1 MQVRMKKS
9 VVLVT
14 VLALVLL
21 GTTGGAMAKKVL
33 TYGQAAEVAG
43 LSPILT
49 NDSASSAAMGQM
61 YETLFTRN
69 PKTNEIEPRLAVSYE
84 TPDDLTWVIK
94 LRQGVKFHDGTDF
107 NAAAVK
113 FTFDRLVDPEV
124 AAPRASLLASVAS
137 VEVQDDYTL
146 VIKTHTP
153 DGLFL
158 ANLTHDNSAI
168 ISPAAVKKYGN
179 LMKNPVGTGPF
190 KFKNMVSGDSL
201 TMVRFDD
208 YWRGPAK
215 IDEIVFRVIP
225 EAATRVAMLETG
237 EVDFID
243 SIPPEQLPRLEFNPD
258 IKVVKSPGT
267 PLRYVSVNFDKEPF
281 DNLLV
286 RQAIAHAVNTD
297 DIVSTMDGLGIK
309 SAGIIGPQVFGYKPE
324 IEKAGYPYD
333 PAKGKELL
341 AEAGFPNGFKTVI
354 WTTNASDN
362 YVRDAQILQAQVKKI
377 GIDAE
382 IKVLDWAAYLTA
394 TRNGE
399 QDMFLLGWSNLTQD
413 GGGLAFPNLHSS
425 NAGSSNRTFY
435 RNAEADRLID
445 LTMNT
450 TDQEKR
456 LELLHA
462 VNEYLVKDVA
472 WVPLWH
478 QVNVIAMGAN
488 IVGLDMS
495 PTADWELY
503 PVDIK

>member
-1 MQVRMKKS
+1 MRLNKS
-9 VVLVT
+9 AVLAIVLVFMLFG
-14 VLALVLL
+14 V
-21 GTTGGAMAKKVL
+21 TGGAMAKKVVV
-33 TYGQAAEVAG
+33 YGQAAEVAG
-43 LSPILT
+43 LSPTLT
-49 NDSASSAAMGQM
+49 NDSASSAAMAQM
-61 YETLFTRN
+61 YETLFNRN
-69 PKTNEIEPRLAVSYE
+69 PETNEIEPRLAVSYE
-84 TPDDLTWVIK
+84 NPDDLTWVIK
-94 LRQGVKFHDGTDF
+94 LREGVKFHDGTDF
-107 NAAAVK
+107 NAEAVK
-113 FTFDRLVDPEV
+113 FTFDRLVDPEI

-137 VEVQDDYTL
+137 VEVEDEYTV
-146 VIKTHTP
+146 VIKTHAP

-168 ISPAAVKKYGN
+168 ISPAAVKKYGT

-201 TMVRFDD
+201 TMERFDD
-208 YWRGPAK
+208 YWGGPAK

-267 PLRYVSVNFDKEPF
+267 PIRYVSFNFDKEPF

-286 RQAIAHAVNTD
+286 RQAIAHAINTE
-297 DIVSTMDGLGIK
+297 DIVSVMDGLGIR
-309 SAGIIGPQVFGYKPE
+309 SGGIIGPMVFGYKPE
-324 IEKAGYPYD
+324 IEEVAYPYD
-333 PAKGKELL
+333 PEKGKELL
-341 AEAGFPNGFKTVI
+341 AKAGFPNGFKTTI

-362 YVRDAQILQAQVKKI
+362 YVRDAQIIQAQIKKI
-377 GIDAE
+377 GIDAD
-382 IKVLDWAAYLTA
+382 IKVLDWAAYLTI
-394 TRNGE
+394 TRDGE

-445 LTMNT
+445 LTMVT
-450 TDQEKR
+450 TNQEER

-462 VNEYLVKDVA
+462 VNEFVVKDIA
-472 WVPLWH
+472 WIPLWH
-478 QVNVIAMGAN
+478 QVNVIAMRSN
-488 IVGLDMS
+488 IEGLVMS

-503 PVDIK
+503 PVDKK

>member
-1 MQVRMKKS
+1 MQVRVKKS
-9 VVLVT
+9 VVLIT
-14 VLALVLL
+14 VLALMVM
-21 GTTGGAMAKKVL
+21 GISGGAMAKKVL

-49 NDSASSAAMGQM
+49 NDSASSAAMAQM
-61 YETLFTRN
+61 YETLFVRN
-69 PKTNEIEPRLAVSYE
+69 PRTNEIEPRLAISYE
-84 TPDDLTWVIK
+84 TPDDTTWVIK

-107 NAAAVK
+107 NAHAVK

-124 AAPRASLLASVAS
+124 AAPRASLLASVES
-137 VEVQDDYTL
+137 VEVQDEYTV
-146 VIKTHTP
+146 VIKTKMP

-201 TMVRFDD
+201 TMERFDG
-208 YWRGPAK
+208 YWGGPAQL
-215 IDEIVFRVIP
+215 DEIVFRVIP

-267 PLRYVSVNFDKEPF
+267 PIRYLSFNFDKEPF
-281 DNLLV
+281 KNLLV
-286 RQAIAHAVNTD
+286 RQAIAHAVNTS
-297 DIVSTMDGLGIK
+297 DIILSMDGLGVQ
-309 SAGIIGPQVFGYKPE
+309 SGGIIGPQVFGYKPE
-324 IEKAGYPYD
+324 IEEVAYPYD
-333 PAKGKELL
+333 PEQGKALL
-341 AEAGFPNGFKTVI
+341 AQAGFPNGFKTI
-354 WTTNASDN
+354 LWTTNSSED
-362 YVRDAQILQAQVKKI
+362 YVRNAQILQAQVKKI

-382 IKVLDWAAYLTA
+382 IKVLDWAAYLNL
-394 TRNGE
+394 TRSGE

-413 GGGLAFPNLHSS
+413 GGGLVFPNLHSS

-435 RNAEADRLID
+435 RDAEADRLID
-445 LTMNT
+445 LAMNT
-450 TDQEKR
+450 TDQDQR

-462 VNEYLVKDVA
+462 ANEYLVKDVA
-472 WVPLWH
+472 WIPLWH
-478 QVNVIAMGAN
+478 QVNVIAMRSN
-488 IVGLDMS
+488 IEGLEMS

-503 PVDIK
+503 PVDVK